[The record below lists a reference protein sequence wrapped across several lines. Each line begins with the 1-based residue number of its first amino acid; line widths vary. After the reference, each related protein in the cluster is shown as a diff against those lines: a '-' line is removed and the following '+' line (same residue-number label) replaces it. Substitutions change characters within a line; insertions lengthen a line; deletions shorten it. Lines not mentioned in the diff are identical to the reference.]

1 MEGSWFSY
9 GFFVD
14 NSQSPRSGVIGNCPA
29 DGGTKLT
36 QRISRS
42 VLLADGDQPSSKLIT
57 TLLTDKGFCV
67 RGCGSGKQALELLAS
82 EPFELVIVGED
93 LDDIDGIGFIDKLR
107 RETTEP
113 RVVLIANTWRDSGI
127 YQKLRSEF
135 AVSLIVHRPL
145 NKQLFASQIENVFA
159 DHQLTDDR
167 FALEEQGALALKI
180 KYHQILPNRLK
191 TLRQA
196 LDAVCAQPGEVALV
210 KEAKRLAH
218 NMKGT
223 SRSSGFELVGDA
235 AEQLELAM
243 AQVQQAEVER
253 RPELLHAVE
262 AAFAQV
268 DAAATREW
276 EDTSTIAHLAKEL
289 ADGQPYDSASLRVL
303 FVSPDAIPDATQFS
317 DISLTIL
324 SAPDEVQAMEIASKN
339 ALDAA
344 VIDVGHEHAKRFI
357 KLTRDLRGLPGNET
371 LPFAFISGD
380 GLNDLSETTYAGA
393 ALYLNKPLK
402 PSSLSDAVSFL
413 ASVREGGRPR
423 ILIIDDDDDFCTLIS
438 SALGRDGMMVRSLNQ
453 PSSILAA
460 LDEYVPDL
468 VLLDV
473 NMPMVSGFEVCR
485 MLRAS
490 GRWQDLPVIFL
501 TAESGLDAR
510 LSAFEA
516 GGDDYLPKPVSSTEL
531 LMRVRVRLERAR
543 LLRERAD
550 KDVLTGL
557 LIRRA
562 FVEVLHGIQD
572 EAQRHGFPYCIA
584 LIDVDH
590 FKQVND
596 TYGHIAGDR
605 VLAHLG
611 QLLRQRFRAQD
622 ARGRW
627 GGEEFILAFRHESAG
642 AIKGSVERVLAELRG
657 HEFAGDHGERFNVT
671 FSCGMAGYPEDGPEF
686 DHLLLVADRRLY
698 QAKESG
704 RNRVV
709 SADPVETGCA

>member
-1 MEGSWFSY
+1 M
-9 GFFVD
+9 
-14 NSQSPRSGVIGNCPA
+14 
-29 DGGTKLT
+29 
-36 QRISRS
+36 SRS
-42 VLLADGDQPSSKLIT
+42 ILLADGDQPAAKLVS
-57 TLLTDKGFCV
+57 TLLAQKGYVV
-67 RGCGSGKQALELLAS
+67 RGCTGGKQALDLIAQEK
-82 EPFELVIVGED
+82 FDLVIVGEQ
-93 LDDIDGIGFIDKLR
+93 LDDIDGIGWIDKLR
-107 RETTEP
+107 RETTEL
-113 RVVLIANTWRDSGI
+113 RLVLISNTWRDAGI
-127 YQKLRSEF
+127 YQQLRREF
-135 AVSLIVHRPL
+135 GVSLIVHRPL
-145 NKQLFASQIENVFA
+145 NKLLFPSQIDNVFD
-159 DHQLTDDR
+159 DHLLKDDR
-167 FALEEQGALALKI
+167 AALEEQGALGLKI
-180 KYHQILPNRLK
+180 KFHQILPRRLEI
-191 TLRQA
+191 LQQA
-196 LDAVCAQPGEVALV
+196 LDAVQARPEEVALV

-235 AEQLELAM
+235 AEQLEQAM
-243 AQVQQAEVER
+243 AQVQQAELEGR
-253 RPELLHAVE
+253 RQLLDAV
-262 AAFAQV
+262 
-268 DAAATREW
+268 AAAWTQVQNSAKRELK
-276 EDTSTIAHLAKEL
+276 DAGTIAHMADEL
-289 ADGQPYDSASLRVL
+289 VGAQSFDSASLRVL
-303 FVSPDAIPDATQFS
+303 IVSPEAIPDLKQFS
-317 DISLTIL
+317 DIPITIL
-324 SAPDEVQAMEIASKN
+324 SAPDEVQAMEIATKN

-344 VIDVGHEHAKRFI
+344 VIDVGNEHAKRFI

-371 LPFAFISGD
+371 LPFAFISD
-380 GLNDLSETTYAGA
+380 GLNDLSETTHAGA

-402 PSSLSDAVSFL
+402 AASLSEAVSFL

-423 ILIIDDDDDFCTLIS
+423 ILIVDDDDDFSQLI
-438 SALGRDGMMVRSLNQ
+438 AATLGRDGMMVRSLEQ
-453 PSSILAA
+453 PSNILSV

-516 GGDDYLPKPVSSTEL
+516 GGDDYLPKPVSATEL

-543 LLRERAD
+543 LLKERAD

-557 LIRRA
+557 MIRRA
-562 FVEVLHGIQD
+562 IVEVLQGIHD
-572 EAQRHGFPYCIA
+572 EAQRHRFTYCIA

-590 FKQVND
+590 FKKVND

-627 GGEEFILAFRHESAG
+627 GGEEFILAFRHESTDT
-642 AIKGSVERVLAELRG
+642 IKGSVERVLAELRA
-657 HEFAGDHGERFNVT
+657 HVFDGDHGERFDVT
-671 FSCGMAGYPEDGPEF
+671 FSCGMAGYPGDGPDP

-698 QAKESG
+698 LAKESG

-709 SADPVETGCA
+709 SVDPVETGCA